1 MSKLIEILEEKL
13 VPVASWIGSNKHING
28 IRRAF
33 ILMMP
38 LLMIGSIFLMI
49 AAFPL
54 PAYQRF
60 MLETFGP
67 NWKSVLDIPV
77 DATFSLI
84 AVYVAFL
91 VAQQLAN
98 QYKLDSIAAG
108 LLSLASFLILTPL
121 TKVEGVGSVL
131 TFNWLGSKGMF
142 VAMVIGIFTV
152 SIFRFFVNRNILI
165 KMPDGVPPE
174 VIKSFE
180 ALIPGTVILSLALLL
195 RLVMMNTEYGTIHDF
210 IYKIL
215 ALPLRALGTSFIGSL
230 MTVFAISILW
240 SVGINSGSMVNG
252 FVRPFWLENQIDNI
266 NALKEGLP
274 LPHIITE
281 QFFDMI
287 WMGGAGAT
295 LSLLLAVGIFAKSRH
310 IKSVGAIGAVPGIF
324 NINEPILFGMP
335 IILNPIMLI
344 PFNVVPLVMVTT
356 QYLAMSIGLVSKPLG
371 VAFPWPTPA
380 VISGFLTVG
389 DLSGAVIQ
397 IVNLIIGAMIY
408 LPFLRIIDK
417 ASKYEED
424 KVAEF
429 EKEEQANKEL
439 KNI

>member
-1 MSKLIEILEEKL
+1 MSKVIEILEDKL
-13 VPVASWIGSNKHING
+13 VPMAAWIGKNKHING

-33 ILMMP
+33 VLMMP

-49 AAFPL
+49 SAFPL

-60 MLETFGP
+60 MLETFGSS
-67 NWKSVLDIPV
+67 WKSVIDIPV
-77 DATFSLI
+77 SATFSLVG
-84 AVYVAFL
+84 VYIAFL

-98 QYKLDSIAAG
+98 QFQLDSVAVG

-121 TKVEGVGSVL
+121 SKVEGVGSVL
-131 TFNWLGSKGMF
+131 SFNWLGSKGMF
-142 VAMVIGIFTV
+142 IAMVIGIVTAN
-152 SIFRFFVNRNILI
+152 IFRFFVSKKILI

-180 ALIPGTVILSLALLL
+180 ALIPGTVILSLTLLL
-195 RLVMMNTEYGTIHDF
+195 RIGMMNTEYGTIHDF
-210 IYKIL
+210 VYKVL
-215 ALPLRALGTSFIGSL
+215 AMPLRALGTSFLGSL
-230 MTVFAISILW
+230 LTVFSISILW

-252 FVRPFWLENQIDNI
+252 FVRPFWLENQVENI

-274 LPHIITE
+274 LPHVITE

-295 LSLLLAVGIFAKSRH
+295 LSLLLAIALFAKSKH
-310 IKSVGAIGAVPGIF
+310 IKSVGAISAAPGIF

-344 PFNVVPLVMVTT
+344 PFNIIPLVFVTT
-356 QYLAMSIGLVSKPLG
+356 QYVSMAIGLVSRPLG

-380 VISGFLTVG
+380 IINGFLTVG
-389 DLSGAVIQ
+389 DMSGAIIQ
-397 IVNLIIGAMIY
+397 IVNLILGALIY
-408 LPFLRIIDK
+408 LPFLRILDK

-424 KVAEF
+424 TVEEF
-429 EKEEQANKEL
+429 EKGEK
-439 KNI
+439 